1 MAAKKVDLL
10 IVVLDIVRGEG
21 SSKILQSYAKAWV
34 KCGKKIYEGK
44 GVKESRVHYEHF
56 HSLECYIIRCCDD
69 KPNNELSRIR

>member
-10 IVVLDIVRGEG
+10 IVVLEIVRGEG

-44 GVKESRVHYEHF
+44 GVKEKSRT
-56 HSLECYIIRCCDD
+56 L
-69 KPNNELSRIR
+69 